1 MRLLLVPVALMAL
14 SSDGWSQT
22 YSLRFR
28 KAADR
33 MTWTPAFPG
42 WSFSAPV
49 TLAAAG
55 DTTAQLRMNA
65 SASMTSWLDRGHI
78 WQESAGIRTS
88 VLYPILGPRASVGIN
103 ASMSSR
109 NAGLQRQRTR
119 NQSVSFRFEYRPLTE
134 SEGIFENL
142 RFNVRPGLISARSAS
157 PVNPD
162 SLIEETGLQYTG
174 SLNTSPVFE
183 VGGRKL
189 NTGLSVSK
197 SDNTLAINKS
207 RSESVRM
214 NAAYTFPGDARTSL
228 SLSESRRQFGVSR
241 PVRDGSQAIVV
252 AELSE
257 SRSTGLSSSLS
268 LKLFGFDVKA
278 NQSWSEGLNT
288 NTANAEEDPGNRFYA
303 RDRKNE
309 RWNLNGRASGRLSES
324 LVGSMKVVW
333 SMTDERRLPVL
344 LSSGAV
350 YRDPEDDRENHDLNI
365 GGSLDWQLDED
376 RKVRLSASTHM
387 HRLDNPGAPAQDRD
401 ALNRSLSLSLSGD
414 RPSGLRYDARLSS
427 NLSHRIN
434 LHATRA
440 GDNQRNLGLQL
451 AMGTNYERMEIKFTH
466 RFEIS
471 ARRTIFDFDRQLNP
485 DSVDRRSTIL
495 RSWRMTHRIQRSL
508 FNSLS
513 LSTDYAYSANDLG
526 ALLVEE
532 DAQIVEEENN
542 DHSAGFA
549 MSYRPAEAVS
559 MTMSYKIRLRRRWD
573 VLYRRDVVERDR
585 SYRNPHRTLRL
596 GFNYK
601 PAGYSGLNS
610 SFSRSRQR
618 SGTFDSLSIT
628 LTRTF

>member
-1 MRLLLVPVALMAL
+1 MRLLLVPVALVVL

-22 YSLRFR
+22 YSLRFS

-33 MTWTPAFPG
+33 MTWTPSFPG

-49 TLAAAG
+49 TLAAG

-88 VLYPILGPRASVGIN
+88 VLYPILGPRAAIGIN

-119 NQSVSFRFEYRPLTE
+119 NQSVGFRFEYSPLTE
-134 SEGIFENL
+134 SEGVFENL
-142 RFNVRPGLISARSAS
+142 RFNVVPGLVSARRAS

-183 VGGRKL
+183 AGGRKL
-189 NTGLSVSK
+189 STSLSVNK

-214 NAAYTFPGDARTSL
+214 NAAYTFPGNARTSL
-228 SLSESRRQFGVSR
+228 SLSERRSQSGVSR
-241 PVRDGSQAIVV
+241 PVGDGSQASVV
-252 AELSE
+252 AELNE
-257 SRSTGLSSSLS
+257 GRSTGLSSSLTF
-268 LKLFGFDVKA
+268 KLFGFDVKG
-278 NQSWSEGLNT
+278 NQSWSRGLNT
-288 NTANAEEDPGNRFYA
+288 NTANAEDDPRNRFYA

-324 LVGSMKVVW
+324 LVGNMKVEW

-365 GGSLDWQLDED
+365 AGSLDWQMDED

-401 ALNRSLSLSLSGD
+401 QFNRSLSLSLSGD
-414 RPSGLRYDARLSS
+414 RPSGLRYDASLSS

-440 GDNQRNLGLQL
+440 GDNQRNLALRL
-451 AMGTNYERMEIKFTH
+451 AMGTNYERMELKLTH

-485 DSVDRRSTIL
+485 DSVGRRSAIR
-495 RSWRMTHRIQRSL
+495 RSWRMTHRVKRSL

-513 LSTDYAYSANDLG
+513 LSTDYTYSADDQG
-526 ALLVEE
+526 TLLVEE
-532 DAQIVEEENN
+532 DAQIVEEEKN
-542 DHSAGFA
+542 DHSAGFG
-549 MSYRPAEAVS
+549 MSYRPAETVS
-559 MTMSYKIRLRRRWD
+559 MTMSYKVRLRRGWD
-573 VLYRRDVVERDR
+573 VLYQRDEVERDL
-585 SYRNPHRTLRL
+585 SYRNPHRTLSL
-596 GFNYK
+596 SFNYK
-601 PAGYSGLNS
+601 PAGYSGLSS

-618 SGTFDSLSIT
+618 SGTFDRLSLT